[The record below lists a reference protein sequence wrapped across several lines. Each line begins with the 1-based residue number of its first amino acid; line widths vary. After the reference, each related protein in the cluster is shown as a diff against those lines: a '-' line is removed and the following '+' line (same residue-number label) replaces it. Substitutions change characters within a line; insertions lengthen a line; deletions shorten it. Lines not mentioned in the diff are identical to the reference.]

1 MGKIRTFISSF
12 NAFMKSNK
20 ANSETS
26 EIERNNADD
35 YAVEKKS
42 TAFYV
47 VSIIISVLG
56 AVMIWLVAVTNG
68 SAVSEKSFT
77 MPIQINEEEKG
88 SFVSAAEQSGFN
100 VVMEENN
107 TVSFYLEGRKK
118 VVNDL
123 TVDDISV
130 YIKLG
135 EYIDDINTL
144 PNDKEQIIAAEIII
158 DAPIYLNISDV
169 SKKEITI
176 KLVPIN
182 KTTTE

>member
-1 MGKIRTFISSF
+1 MGKIISFINSF
-12 NAFMKSNK
+12 KAFLKSNK
-20 ANSETS
+20 ANAETS
-26 EIERNNADD
+26 EIDRNNADD

-56 AVMIWLVAVTNG
+56 AVAIWLVAVTNG
-68 SAVSEKSFT
+68 PAVSEKSFT
-77 MPIQINEEEKG
+77 MPIQINEEAKG
-88 SFVSAAEQSGFN
+88 SFISAAEQSGFN
-100 VVMEENN
+100 VVMEEKS

-123 TVDDISV
+123 TVDDIYV
-130 YIKLG
+130 YIDLG
-135 EYIDDINTL
+135 KYIDAINTL

-169 SKKEITI
+169 SKIEVAI

-182 KTTTE
+182 KTSE